1 MQPAILTVAWLQCRT
16 EIMMFEQTTMNLA
29 ALIGALVIGAV
40 SGWLAGLLVHGTGI
54 GLIEDILIGIA
65 GAAVGAFWFRRL
77 GLGLTLGSAV
87 VGAIVW
93 ATIGAVLLLLIA
105 RFLSGAFA

>member
-16 EIMMFEQTTMNLA
+16 EIRMFEQTTMNLA
-29 ALIGALVIGAV
+29 ALIVALVIGAV
-40 SGWLAGLLVHGTGI
+40 AGWLAGLLVHGTGN
-54 GLIEDILIGIA
+54 ILIGIA
-65 GAAVGAFWFRRL
+65 GATVAAFWFRRL